1 MSSPPESIMDIRDND
16 VNSHNLLLHLNSRLE
31 TFPLLNW
38 WLLEN
43 GEIRGVEGVEE
54 VLLKRW
60 YNLTVAFRKL
70 KRNLISIFVH
80 DDHDLD

>member
-1 MSSPPESIMDIRDND
+1 MFTNSEKSIDHGVEGWWGCCHRSVSSPPESIMDIRDND

-54 VLLKRW
+54 VLLK
-60 YNLTVAFRKL
+60 T
-70 KRNLISIFVH
+70 
-80 DDHDLD
+80 